1 MLALLKTFSL
11 VSPAQKILLSP
22 INSNLGTGDIKML
35 GNEVKHM
42 FYVLAL
48 IGMVCWGI
56 APIFAKTGLRGL
68 TPLVGLSVRTFFTA
82 VILLA
87 WLFIGGYMA
96 ELKSI
101 SSRALML
108 LIAEAIFAMLIGDL
122 AYFSALKQGSASIV
136 MLIMACSPLV
146 TIICS
151 MLLFQEKL
159 TLANILG
166 GCLAIIGLI
175 LII

>member
-1 MLALLKTFSL
+1 
-11 VSPAQKILLSP
+11 
-22 INSNLGTGDIKML
+22 
-35 GNEVKHM
+35 M
-42 FYVLAL
+42 FYIFAF
-48 IGMVCWGI
+48 IGMICWGV

-68 TPLVGLSVRTFFTA
+68 SPVVGLSVRTFFTA
-82 VILLA
+82 LILIT
-87 WLFIGGYMA
+87 WLFIGGYIT

-101 SSRALML
+101 SSKALLL
-108 LIAEAIFAMLIGDL
+108 LIFEAIFAMLIGDL
-122 AYFSALKQGSASIV
+122 AYFSALKHGSASIV

-151 MLLFQEKL
+151 VILLHEKL
-159 TLANILG
+159 TLTNILG

>member
-1 MLALLKTFSL
+1 
-11 VSPAQKILLSP
+11 
-22 INSNLGTGDIKML
+22 
-35 GNEVKHM
+35 M

-68 TPLVGLSVRTFFTA
+68 NPLVGLSVRTFFTA
-82 VILLA
+82 AVLLV
-87 WLFIGGYMA
+87 WLIIGGYMT
-96 ELKSI
+96 ELKAVSQ
-101 SSRALML
+101 RAIIL
-108 LIAEAIFAMLIGDL
+108 LIAEAVFAMLIGDL
-122 AYFSALKQGSASIV
+122 AYFSALKHGSASIV

-146 TIICS
+146 TIFCS
-151 MLLFQEKL
+151 ILLLHEKL
-159 TLANILG
+159 TMTNIIG